1 MEQTTQE
8 RLVRGIGRWDLVALT
23 INIIVG
29 AGIFGLPS
37 RIYAL
42 TGAWSVLA
50 YVVCAVLTSLIA
62 LCFAEVASR
71 FDETGG
77 PYLYARVAFGS
88 FIGFEVGWLLWLAR
102 LTGFAALCNLLL
114 GYLSF
119 FWPAAGSGGT
129 RALVI
134 MVVVIAL
141 TAVNVIGVR
150 EAALVSNL
158 FAIGKLAPLLLFII
172 TGLLFLNP
180 KSFGEP
186 LAPNFADFS
195 RAVLLLVFA
204 FSGFEMAVI
213 PAGEI
218 RDPGRN
224 IAFALLTATG
234 FVALLYIMIQVV
246 CIGTLPGLANS
257 ERPLVD
263 AGSRFLGVSGA
274 SIVSV
279 GALISVTGTLNSIM
293 LSGPRVLFGMA
304 ERGQLP
310 QLLAATHR
318 RFRTP
323 HIAILISAAV
333 ILVFT
338 IQGTFMSAL
347 TISTVIRLVAYIATC
362 VSLPVLRFRNDVPL
376 PRFSAPA
383 GVAVAVAAT
392 TLSVWLLSNSLSNDA
407 GEAGLAAALGIPIFF
422 LLRKPE
428 KTDPNR
434 ALSLAKDKSKE

>member
-1 MEQTTQE
+1 L
-8 RLVRGIGRWDLVALT
+8 RP
-23 INIIVG
+23 
-29 AGIFGLPS
+29 F
-37 RIYAL
+37 
-42 TGAWSVLA
+42 
-50 YVVCAVLTSLIA
+50 
-62 LCFAEVASR
+62 
-71 FDETGG
+71 
-77 PYLYARVAFGS
+77 
-88 FIGFEVGWLLWLAR
+88 
-102 LTGFAALCNLLL
+102 CNLLL

-119 FWPAAGSGGT
+119 FWPAAGFGAT

-134 MVVVIAL
+134 TVVVIAL
-141 TAVNVIGVR
+141 TTVNVIGVR

-158 FAIGKLAPLLLFII
+158 FTIGKLAPLLLFVI
-172 TGLLFLNP
+172 TGLFFLNP

-218 RDPGRN
+218 RDPRRN
-224 IAFALLTATG
+224 IAFALLTAIG
-234 FVALLYIMIQVV
+234 IVLLLYILIQVV

-274 SIVSV
+274 SIISV

-323 HIAILISAAV
+323 HIAILISAAAM
-333 ILVFT
+333 LVFT
-338 IQGTFMSAL
+338 MQGTFMSAL

-362 VSLPVLRFRNDVPL
+362 ISLPVLRFRNDASL
-376 PRFSAPA
+376 ARFSAPA

-392 TLSVWLLSNSLSNDA
+392 TLSVWLLSNSSSNDA
-407 GEAGLAAALGIPIFF
+407 GEAALAAALGIPIFF
-422 LLRKPE
+422 LLRRAE
-428 KTDPNR
+428 KTDTNR
-434 ALSLAKDKSKE
+434 VLSQAKDKSKE